1 MMGKIKLTVN
11 SITLC
16 ILLSACTS
24 TDDRALSESASSSTG
39 NNVVWQSQARQQ
51 ESTQTLLLNSDTRLT
66 DVIDIR
72 ELSHLAGFIDEALS
86 SNASLQQSLITL
98 RKAQV
103 AIDSAKADRNLN
115 VDASFSASKSETT
128 NSSASTSSNTN
139 SSTSS
144 SSSSPSY
151 SASMN
156 VSWELDLW
164 QKISDGISAANLDAA
179 SARASYQSARDS
191 LVANVVRSYIDVLT
205 QQQLLNIEQSRLTV
219 LENNEAV
226 ILKRYSTGLGSLDD
240 LDTARTSSANT
251 RATIAQYENALLTAK
266 RTLAVLLGRQNQSLN
281 ELNTQVNFPDVL
293 LPLTTLPKQDLAR
306 RPDLQAAFYAL
317 KATEFEVD
325 VAYKALLP
333 SISLSASLSDN
344 DSTPSQALF
353 TNPLWS
359 LLGQMTAPLFQGG
372 ALRAQIED
380 AKLTSANAWWQYR
393 ETLLTAVQETQNALD
408 SETALS
414 ARISHTNVAL
424 ANAERSVSTI
434 EGQYRQG
441 LADILDLLSVYETR
455 FNLQA
460 QAVELH
466 AQKLQNRIDLGLAL
480 GLGVS
485 Q

>member
-1 MMGKIKLTVN
+1 MGKIKLTVN

-39 NNVVWQSQARQQ
+39 NNVVWQSQAQQQ
-51 ESTQTLLLNSDTRLT
+51 ESTQTLLLNSDTTLT
-66 DVIDIR
+66 DVIDIK
-72 ELSHLAGFIDEALS
+72 ELPHLAGYIDEALS

-103 AIDSAKADRNLN
+103 AIDSAKADSNLN
-115 VDASFSASKSETT
+115 VDASISASKSETT

-144 SSSSPSY
+144 NSSSPSY

-281 ELNTQVNFPDVL
+281 ELNTQVSFPDVL

>member
-1 MMGKIKLTVN
+1 MGKIKLTVN

-51 ESTQTLLLNSDTRLT
+51 ESTQTLLLNSDTTLT
-66 DVIDIR
+66 DVIDIK
-72 ELSHLAGFIDEALS
+72 ELPHLAGYIDEALS
-86 SNASLQQSLITL
+86 SNANLQQSLITL

-139 SSTSS
+139 SSTSFNS
-144 SSSSPSY
+144 SSQSY
-151 SASMN
+151 NASMN

-306 RPDLQAAFYAL
+306 RPDLQAAFCAL

-344 DSTPSQALF
+344 ASTPSQALF

>member
-1 MMGKIKLTVN
+1 MGKIKLTVN

-39 NNVVWQSQARQQ
+39 NNVVWQSQAQQQ
-51 ESTQTLLLNSDTRLT
+51 ESTQTLLLNSDTTLT
-66 DVIDIR
+66 DVIDIK
-72 ELSHLAGFIDEALS
+72 ELPHLAGYIDEALS

-317 KATEFEVD
+317 KATEFEVG

-344 DSTPSQALF
+344 ASTPSQALF

-441 LADILDLLSVYETR
+441 LADILDLLSVYDTR

>member
-1 MMGKIKLTVN
+1 MGKIKLTVN

-51 ESTQTLLLNSDTRLT
+51 ESTQTLLLNSDTTLT
-66 DVIDIR
+66 DVIDIK
-72 ELSHLAGFIDEALS
+72 ELPHLAGYIDEALS

-98 RKAQV
+98 RKAQL

-115 VDASFSASKSETT
+115 VDASFSASKSGTT
-128 NSSASTSSNTN
+128 NSSASTSSNTS

-144 SSSSPSY
+144 NSNSQSY
-151 SASMN
+151 NASMN

-281 ELNTQVNFPDVL
+281 ELNTQVSFPDVL

-344 DSTPSQALF
+344 ASTPSQALF

>member
-1 MMGKIKLTVN
+1 MGKIKLTVN

-66 DVIDIR
+66 DVIDIKG
-72 ELSHLAGFIDEALS
+72 LPHLASYIDEALS
-86 SNASLQQSLITL
+86 SNANLQQSLITL

-103 AIDSAKADRNLN
+103 AIESAKADRNLN

-144 SSSSPSY
+144 NSSSPSY

-281 ELNTQVNFPDVL
+281 ELNTQVSFPDVL

-344 DSTPSQALF
+344 ASTPSQALF

-393 ETLLTAVQETQNALD
+393 ETLLTAIQETQNALD
-408 SETALS
+408 SESALS

-441 LADILDLLSVYETR
+441 LADILDLLSVYDTR

>member
-1 MMGKIKLTVN
+1 MGKIKLTVN

-51 ESTQTLLLNSDTRLT
+51 ESTQTLLLNSDTTLT
-66 DVIDIR
+66 DVIDIK
-72 ELSHLAGFIDEALS
+72 ELPHLAGYIDEALS

-139 SSTSS
+139 SSTSFNS
-144 SSSSPSY
+144 SSQSY
-151 SASMN
+151 NASMN

-281 ELNTQVNFPDVL
+281 ELNTQVSFPDVL

-344 DSTPSQALF
+344 ASTPSQALF

-441 LADILDLLSVYETR
+441 LADILDLLSVYDTR

>member
-1 MMGKIKLTVN
+1 MGKIKLTVN

-72 ELSHLAGFIDEALS
+72 ELPHLAGFIDEALS

-317 KATEFEVD
+317 RATEFEVD

-344 DSTPSQALF
+344 ASTPSQALF

-372 ALRAQIED
+372 ALRAQVED

-441 LADILDLLSVYETR
+441 LADILDLLSVYDTR

>member
-1 MMGKIKLTVN
+1 MGKIKLTVN

-51 ESTQTLLLNSDTRLT
+51 ESTQTLLLNSDTTLI
-66 DVIDIR
+66 DVIDIK
-72 ELSHLAGFIDEALS
+72 ELPHLAGYIDEALS

-115 VDASFSASKSETT
+115 VDASFSASRSETT

-144 SSSSPSY
+144 NSSSPSY
-151 SASMN
+151 SASIN

-281 ELNTQVNFPDVL
+281 ELNTQVSFPDVL

-344 DSTPSQALF
+344 ASTPSQALF

-359 LLGQMTAPLFQGG
+359 LLGQMSAPLFQGG

-441 LADILDLLSVYETR
+441 LADILDLLSVYDTR

>member
-1 MMGKIKLTVN
+1 MGKIKLTVN

-66 DVIDIR
+66 DVIDIK
-72 ELSHLAGFIDEALS
+72 ELPLLAGYIEEALS

-115 VDASFSASKSETT
+115 VDASFSASKSETS
-128 NSSASTSSNTN
+128 NSSASTSSNT
-139 SSTSS
+139 SS
-144 SSSSPSY
+144 SMSSNSISPSY

-281 ELNTQVNFPDVL
+281 ELNTQVSFPDVL
-293 LPLTTLPKQDLAR
+293 LPLTTLPIQDLAR

-344 DSTPSQALF
+344 ASTPSQALF

-359 LLGQMTAPLFQGG
+359 LLGQMSAPLFQGG

-424 ANAERSVSTI
+424 ANAERSVSTL

-441 LADILDLLSVYETR
+441 LADILDLLSVYDTR

-460 QAVELH
+460 QAVELY

>member
-1 MMGKIKLTVN
+1 
-11 SITLC
+11 
-16 ILLSACTS
+16 
-24 TDDRALSESASSSTG
+24 
-39 NNVVWQSQARQQ
+39 
-51 ESTQTLLLNSDTRLT
+51 
-66 DVIDIR
+66 
-72 ELSHLAGFIDEALS
+72 
-86 SNASLQQSLITL
+86 
-98 RKAQV
+98 
-103 AIDSAKADRNLN
+103 
-115 VDASFSASKSETT
+115 
-128 NSSASTSSNTN
+128 
-139 SSTSS
+139 
-144 SSSSPSY
+144 
-151 SASMN
+151 
-156 VSWELDLW
+156 
-164 QKISDGISAANLDAA
+164 
-179 SARASYQSARDS
+179 
-191 LVANVVRSYIDVLT
+191 
-205 QQQLLNIEQSRLTV
+205 
-219 LENNEAV
+219 
-226 ILKRYSTGLGSLDD
+226 
-240 LDTARTSSANT
+240 
-251 RATIAQYENALLTAK
+251 
-266 RTLAVLLGRQNQSLN
+266 LAVLLGRQNQSLN

>member
-1 MMGKIKLTVN
+1 MGKIKLTVN

-72 ELSHLAGFIDEALS
+72 ELPHLAGFIDEALS

-115 VDASFSASKSETT
+115 VDASISASKSETT

-281 ELNTQVNFPDVL
+281 ELNTQVSFPDVL

>member
-1 MMGKIKLTVN
+1 MGKIKLTVN

-39 NNVVWQSQARQQ
+39 NNVVWQSQAQQQ
-51 ESTQTLLLNSDTRLT
+51 ESKQTLLLNSDTTLT
-66 DVIDIR
+66 DVIDIK
-72 ELSHLAGFIDEALS
+72 ELPHLAGYIDEALS

-115 VDASFSASKSETT
+115 VDASISASKSETT

-144 SSSSPSY
+144 NSSSPSY

-281 ELNTQVNFPDVL
+281 ELNTQVSFPDVL

-344 DSTPSQALF
+344 ASTPSQALF

-359 LLGQMTAPLFQGG
+359 LLGQMTTPLFQGG
-372 ALRAQIED
+372 ALRAQVED

-441 LADILDLLSVYETR
+441 LADILDLLSVYDTR

>member
-1 MMGKIKLTVN
+1 MGKIKLTVN

-51 ESTQTLLLNSDTRLT
+51 ESTQTLLLNSDTTLT
-66 DVIDIR
+66 DIIDIK
-72 ELSHLAGFIDEALS
+72 ELPHLAGYIDEALS

-128 NSSASTSSNTN
+128 NSSASTSSNTS

-144 SSSSPSY
+144 NSNSQSY
-151 SASMN
+151 NASMN

-164 QKISDGISAANLDAA
+164 QKISDGISAANFDAA

-281 ELNTQVNFPDVL
+281 ELNTQVSFPDVL

-344 DSTPSQALF
+344 ASTPSQALF

-441 LADILDLLSVYETR
+441 LADILDLLSVYDTR

>member
-1 MMGKIKLTVN
+1 MGKIKLTVN

-51 ESTQTLLLNSDTRLT
+51 ESTQTLLLNSDTTLT
-66 DVIDIR
+66 DVIDIK
-72 ELSHLAGFIDEALS
+72 ELPHLAGYIDEALS

-139 SSTSS
+139 SSTSFNS
-144 SSSSPSY
+144 SSQSY
-151 SASMN
+151 NASMN

-240 LDTARTSSANT
+240 LDTARTSSANA

-317 KATEFEVD
+317 KATEFEVG

-344 DSTPSQALF
+344 ASTPSQALF

-441 LADILDLLSVYETR
+441 LADILDLLSVYDTR

>member
-1 MMGKIKLTVN
+1 MGKIKLTVN

-72 ELSHLAGFIDEALS
+72 ELPHLAGFIDEALS

-144 SSSSPSY
+144 NSSSPSY

-281 ELNTQVNFPDVL
+281 ELNTQVSFPDVL

-344 DSTPSQALF
+344 ASTPSQALF

-460 QAVELH
+460 HAVELH

>member
-1 MMGKIKLTVN
+1 MGKIKLTVN

-51 ESTQTLLLNSDTRLT
+51 ESTQTLLLNSDTTLT
-66 DVIDIR
+66 DIIDIK
-72 ELSHLAGFIDEALS
+72 ELPHLAGYIDEALS

-128 NSSASTSSNTN
+128 NSNASTSS
-139 SSTSS
+139 STSS
-144 SSSSPSY
+144 NSISPSY

-281 ELNTQVNFPDVL
+281 ELNTQVSFPDVL

-344 DSTPSQALF
+344 ASTPSQALF

-372 ALRAQIED
+372 ALRAQVED

-414 ARISHTNVAL
+414 ARISHTNVAI

-441 LADILDLLSVYETR
+441 LADILDLLSVYDTR

>member
-1 MMGKIKLTVN
+1 MGKIKLTVN

-39 NNVVWQSQARQQ
+39 NNVVWQSQAQQQ
-51 ESTQTLLLNSDTRLT
+51 ESTQTLLLNSDTTLT
-66 DVIDIR
+66 DIIDIK
-72 ELSHLAGFIDEALS
+72 ELPHLAGYIDEALS

-115 VDASFSASKSETT
+115 VDASISASKSETT

-144 SSSSPSY
+144 NSSSPSY

-164 QKISDGISAANLDAA
+164 QKISDGISAANFDAA

-344 DSTPSQALF
+344 ASTPSQALF

>member
-1 MMGKIKLTVN
+1 MGKIKLTVN

-72 ELSHLAGFIDEALS
+72 ELPHLAGFIDEALS

-115 VDASFSASKSETT
+115 VDASISASKSETT

-144 SSSSPSY
+144 NSSSPSY

-344 DSTPSQALF
+344 ASTPSQALF

>member
-1 MMGKIKLTVN
+1 MGKIKLTVN

-51 ESTQTLLLNSDTRLT
+51 ESTQTLLLNSDTTLT
-66 DVIDIR
+66 DVIDIK
-72 ELSHLAGFIDEALS
+72 ELPHLAGYIDEALS
-86 SNASLQQSLITL
+86 SNANLQQSLITL

-139 SSTSS
+139 SSTSFNS
-144 SSSSPSY
+144 SSQSY
-151 SASMN
+151 NASMN

-344 DSTPSQALF
+344 ASTPSQALF

>member
-1 MMGKIKLTVN
+1 MSKTKLTVN

-24 TDDRALSESASSSTG
+24 TDDRTLSESASSSTG
-39 NNVVWQSQARQQ
+39 NNVVWQSQVQQ
-51 ESTQTLLLNSDTRLT
+51 QISEQTLSLDSDTALT
-66 DVIDIR
+66 DVIAIDQ
-72 ELSHLAGFIDEALS
+72 LPYLADYIEEALS

-103 AIDSAKADRNLN
+103 AIDSAKAKRNLN
-115 VDASFSASKSETT
+115 VDASVSASKSETT
-128 NSSASTSSNTN
+128 N
-139 SSTSS
+139 TSS
-144 SSSSPSY
+144 STTTVVSTNTSNQLNNPSY
-151 SASMN
+151 SASLN

-191 LVANVVRSYIDVLT
+191 LVASVIRSYIDVLT
-205 QQQLLNIEQSRLTV
+205 QQQLLNIEKARLSV

-226 ILKRYSTGLGSLDD
+226 ILTRYRTGLGSLDD

-251 RATIAQYENALLTAK
+251 RATIAEYENALSSAK
-266 RTLAVLLGRQNQSLN
+266 RTLAVLLGRQNQSLI
-281 ELNTQVNFPDVL
+281 ELDTQVSFPDVL
-293 LPLTTLPKQDLAR
+293 LPLTTLPRQDLAR
-306 RPDLQAAFYAL
+306 RPDLQAAFYTL

-333 SISLSASLSDN
+333 SISLSASLSN
-344 DSTPSQALF
+344 SASTPSQALF

-372 ALRAQIED
+372 ALRAQVED

-441 LADILDLLSVYETR
+441 LADILDLLSVYDTR

-460 QAVELH
+460 QSVELH

>member
-1 MMGKIKLTVN
+1 MGKIKLTVN

-72 ELSHLAGFIDEALS
+72 ELPHLAGFIDEALS

-226 ILKRYSTGLGSLDD
+226 ILQRYSTGLGSLDD

-281 ELNTQVNFPDVL
+281 ELNTQVSFPDVL

-344 DSTPSQALF
+344 ASTPSQALF

-372 ALRAQIED
+372 ALRAQVED

-441 LADILDLLSVYETR
+441 LADILDLLSVYDTR

>member
-1 MMGKIKLTVN
+1 MGKIKLTVN

-72 ELSHLAGFIDEALS
+72 ELPHLAGFIDEALS

-359 LLGQMTAPLFQGG
+359 LLGQMTAPLFHGG

>member
-1 MMGKIKLTVN
+1 MGKIKLTVN

-51 ESTQTLLLNSDTRLT
+51 ESTQTLLLNSDTTLT
-66 DVIDIR
+66 DIIDIK
-72 ELSHLAGFIDEALS
+72 ELPHLAGYIDEALS

-128 NSSASTSSNTN
+128 NSSAST
-139 SSTSS
+139 
-144 SSSSPSY
+144 SPSY

-281 ELNTQVNFPDVL
+281 ELNTQVSFPDVL

-317 KATEFEVD
+317 RATEFEVD

-333 SISLSASLSDN
+333 SISLSASFSDN
-344 DSTPSQALF
+344 ASTPSQALF

-372 ALRAQIED
+372 ALRAQVED

-441 LADILDLLSVYETR
+441 LADILDLLSVYDTR

>member
-1 MMGKIKLTVN
+1 MGKIKLTVN

-51 ESTQTLLLNSDTRLT
+51 ESTQTLLLNSDTTLT
-66 DVIDIR
+66 DVIDIK
-72 ELSHLAGFIDEALS
+72 ELPHLAGYIDEALS
-86 SNASLQQSLITL
+86 SNANLQQSLITL

-139 SSTSS
+139 SSTSFNS
-144 SSSSPSY
+144 SSQSY
-151 SASMN
+151 NASMN

-219 LENNEAV
+219 LENNEAI

-344 DSTPSQALF
+344 ASTPSQALF

>member
-1 MMGKIKLTVN
+1 MGKIKLTVN

-66 DVIDIR
+66 DVIDIK
-72 ELSHLAGFIDEALS
+72 ELPHLAGYIDEALS

-103 AIDSAKADRNLN
+103 AIDSAKADSNLN

-144 SSSSPSY
+144 NSSSPSY

-156 VSWELDLW
+156 VSWELDQW
-164 QKISDGISAANLDAA
+164 QKISDVISAANLDAA

-281 ELNTQVNFPDVL
+281 ELNTQVSFPDVL
-293 LPLTTLPKQDLAR
+293 LPLTTLPKQGLAR

-344 DSTPSQALF
+344 ASTPSQALF

-441 LADILDLLSVYETR
+441 LADILDLLSVYDTR

>member
-1 MMGKIKLTVN
+1 MGKIILTVN

-51 ESTQTLLLNSDTRLT
+51 ESTQTLLLNSDTTLT
-66 DVIDIR
+66 DVIDIK
-72 ELSHLAGFIDEALS
+72 ELPHLAGYIDEALS

-144 SSSSPSY
+144 YSSSPSY
-151 SASMN
+151 SASIN

-281 ELNTQVNFPDVL
+281 ELNTQVSFPDVL

-344 DSTPSQALF
+344 ASTPSQALF

-441 LADILDLLSVYETR
+441 LADILDLLSVYDTR

>member
-1 MMGKIKLTVN
+1 MGKIKLTVN

-24 TDDRALSESASSSTG
+24 NDDRALSESASSSTG

-72 ELSHLAGFIDEALS
+72 ELPHLAGFIDEALS

-128 NSSASTSSNTN
+128 NSNASTSS
-139 SSTSS
+139 STSS
-144 SSSSPSY
+144 NSISPSY

-281 ELNTQVNFPDVL
+281 ELNTQVSFPDVL

-344 DSTPSQALF
+344 ASTPSQALF

-372 ALRAQIED
+372 ALRAQVED

>member
-1 MMGKIKLTVN
+1 MGKIKLTVN

-39 NNVVWQSQARQQ
+39 NNVVWQSQAQQQ
-51 ESTQTLLLNSDTRLT
+51 ESTQTLLLNSDTTLT
-66 DVIDIR
+66 DIIDIK
-72 ELSHLAGFIDEALS
+72 ELPHLAGYIDEALS

-115 VDASFSASKSETT
+115 VDASISASKSETT

-144 SSSSPSY
+144 NSSSPSY

-164 QKISDGISAANLDAA
+164 QKISDGISAANFDAA

-344 DSTPSQALF
+344 ASTPSQALF

-441 LADILDLLSVYETR
+441 LADILDLLSVYDTR

>member
-1 MMGKIKLTVN
+1 MGKIKLTVN

-72 ELSHLAGFIDEALS
+72 ELPHLAGFIDEALS

-144 SSSSPSY
+144 NSSSPSY

-281 ELNTQVNFPDVL
+281 ELNTQVSFPDVL

-317 KATEFEVD
+317 KATEFEVG

-344 DSTPSQALF
+344 ASTPSQALF

>member
-1 MMGKIKLTVN
+1 MGKIKLTVN

-51 ESTQTLLLNSDTRLT
+51 ESTQTLLLNSDTTLT
-66 DVIDIR
+66 DIIDIK
-72 ELSHLAGFIDEALS
+72 ELPHLAGYIDEALS

-128 NSSASTSSNTN
+128 NSSASTSSYTN

-144 SSSSPSY
+144 NSSSPSY

-344 DSTPSQALF
+344 ASTPSQALF

>member
-1 MMGKIKLTVN
+1 MGKIKLTVN

-51 ESTQTLLLNSDTRLT
+51 ESTQTLLLNSDTTLT
-66 DVIDIR
+66 DVIDIK
-72 ELSHLAGFIDEALS
+72 ELPHLAGYIDEALS

-128 NSSASTSSNTN
+128 NSNASTSS
-139 SSTSS
+139 STSS
-144 SSSSPSY
+144 NSISPSY

-226 ILKRYSTGLGSLDD
+226 ILQRYSTGLGSLDD

-281 ELNTQVNFPDVL
+281 ELNTQVSFPDVL

-344 DSTPSQALF
+344 ASTPSQALF
-353 TNPLWS
+353 TNPL
-359 LLGQMTAPLFQGG
+359 
-372 ALRAQIED
+372 
-380 AKLTSANAWWQYR
+380 
-393 ETLLTAVQETQNALD
+393 
-408 SETALS
+408 
-414 ARISHTNVAL
+414 
-424 ANAERSVSTI
+424 
-434 EGQYRQG
+434 
-441 LADILDLLSVYETR
+441 
-455 FNLQA
+455 
-460 QAVELH
+460 
-466 AQKLQNRIDLGLAL
+466 
-480 GLGVS
+480 
-485 Q
+485 

>member
-1 MMGKIKLTVN
+1 MGKIKLTVN

-72 ELSHLAGFIDEALS
+72 ELPHLAGFIDEALS

-139 SSTSS
+139 SSTSFNS
-144 SSSSPSY
+144 SSQSY
-151 SASMN
+151 NASMN

-226 ILKRYSTGLGSLDD
+226 ILQRYSTGLGSLDD

-281 ELNTQVNFPDVL
+281 ELNTQVSFPDVL

-344 DSTPSQALF
+344 ASTPSQALF

-372 ALRAQIED
+372 SLRAQVED

-441 LADILDLLSVYETR
+441 LADILDLLSVYDTR

>member
-1 MMGKIKLTVN
+1 MGKIKLTVN

-39 NNVVWQSQARQQ
+39 NNVVWQSQAQQQ
-51 ESTQTLLLNSDTRLT
+51 ESTQTLLLNSDTTLI
-66 DVIDIR
+66 DVIDIK
-72 ELSHLAGFIDEALS
+72 ELPHLAGYIDEALS

-144 SSSSPSY
+144 NSSSPSY

-441 LADILDLLSVYETR
+441 LADILDLLSVYDTR

>member
-1 MMGKIKLTVN
+1 MGKIKLTVN

-51 ESTQTLLLNSDTRLT
+51 ESTQTLLLNSDTTLT
-66 DVIDIR
+66 DVIDIK
-72 ELSHLAGFIDEALS
+72 ELPHLAGYIDEALS

-115 VDASFSASKSETT
+115 VDASFSASISASKSETT
-128 NSSASTSSNTN
+128 NSNASTSS
-139 SSTSS
+139 STSS
-144 SSSSPSY
+144 NSISPSY

-281 ELNTQVNFPDVL
+281 ELNTQVSFPDVL

-344 DSTPSQALF
+344 ASTPSQALF

>member
-1 MMGKIKLTVN
+1 MGKIKLTVN

-51 ESTQTLLLNSDTRLT
+51 ESTQTLLLNSDTTLT
-66 DVIDIR
+66 DIIDIK
-72 ELSHLAGFIDEALS
+72 ELPHLAGYIDEALS

-115 VDASFSASKSETT
+115 VDASISASKSETT

-144 SSSSPSY
+144 NSSSPSY

-164 QKISDGISAANLDAA
+164 QKISDGISAANFDAA

-344 DSTPSQALF
+344 ASTPSQALF

-441 LADILDLLSVYETR
+441 LADILDLLSVYDTR

>member
-1 MMGKIKLTVN
+1 MGKIKLTVN

-24 TDDRALSESASSSTG
+24 TDDRAFSESASSSTG
-39 NNVVWQSQARQQ
+39 NNVVWQSQGRQQ
-51 ESTQTLLLNSDTRLT
+51 ESTQTLQLNSDTTLT
-66 DVIDIR
+66 DVIDIK
-72 ELSHLAGFIDEALS
+72 ELPHLAGYIDEALS

-144 SSSSPSY
+144 NSSSPSY

-281 ELNTQVNFPDVL
+281 ELNTQVSFPDVL

-344 DSTPSQALF
+344 ASTPSQALF

-372 ALRAQIED
+372 ALRAQVED

-414 ARISHTNVAL
+414 ARISHINVAL

-441 LADILDLLSVYETR
+441 LADILDLLSVYDTR